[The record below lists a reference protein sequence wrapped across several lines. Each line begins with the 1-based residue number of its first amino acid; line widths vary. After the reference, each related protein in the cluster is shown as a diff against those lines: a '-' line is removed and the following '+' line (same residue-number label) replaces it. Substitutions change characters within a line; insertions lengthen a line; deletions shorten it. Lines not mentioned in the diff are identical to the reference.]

1 MIYGYARVSTI
12 EQNLDRQIKA
22 LEEEGCSKIFTDKIT
37 GATTERPQ
45 FQELLSIV
53 NKGDSIIITDLTR
66 FTRSTKDLFTLIE
79 LLKEKEVNLRSI
91 KDTWLDISGDNPY
104 SAFLIT
110 VMAGVNQL
118 ERDLIKMRQKEGI
131 AIAKEKG
138 IYRGRPKTFTEHNPR
153 LKHALDLYEGGGYS
167 VKEVCNVTGISPA
180 TFYRQLK
187 KRREAQ

>member
-45 FQELLSIV
+45 FQELLSLV
-53 NKGDSIIITDLTR
+53 KEGDSIIITDLTR

-79 LLKEKEVNLRSI
+79 LLKEKQVNLRSI